1 MYHIKRF
8 DEFVNEF
15 LIHGKNSD
23 KVLIFD
29 IDDTLIKSDAKV
41 YVRKDGKVVRE
52 LNSDEYN
59 FYKLQPGESY
69 SYEEFGDIKKM
80 LSAEIKPYFNTMKR
94 EYGKGVHISILTARA
109 NKNMI
114 HDFFIKKAGIDIHP
128 DLIFTTGDDQSNCTI
143 SEKKAKCIK
152 TLVNYGYRTL
162 IFFDDNV
169 DNLREVKSMGN
180 ELKVKVHIIKA

>member
-23 KVLIFD
+23 KVLVFD

-52 LNSDEYN
+52 LNSEEYN

-114 HDFFIKKAGIDIHP
+114 HDFFIKKANIDIHP
-128 DLIFTTGDDQSNCTI
+128 NLIFTTGDDNSNCTI

-152 TLVNYGYRTL
+152 TLVNYGYKTL
-162 IFFDDNV
+162 IFFDDNI
-169 DNLREVKSMGN
+169 DNLKEVKSMGEKLN
-180 ELKVKVHIIKA
+180 VKVHIIKA